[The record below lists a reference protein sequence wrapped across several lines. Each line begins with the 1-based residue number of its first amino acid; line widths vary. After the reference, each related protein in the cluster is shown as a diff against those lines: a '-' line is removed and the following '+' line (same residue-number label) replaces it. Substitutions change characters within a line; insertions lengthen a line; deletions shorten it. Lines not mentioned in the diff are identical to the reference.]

1 MNVELVVQ
9 AVTALAGLGA
19 FMFGLIG
26 IARSLQ
32 LQRLLVRK
40 QQQGLDAAAVKG
52 DPQVRA
58 AMHGLRAPLLW
69 ATLLAVCAV
78 AMPSLARWVLA

>member
-40 QQQGLDAAAVKG
+40 QQQGLDAAAVKA

-58 AMHGLRAPLLW
+58 AMRRLRMPLLW
-69 ATLLAVCAV
+69 ATLLAACSV
-78 AMPSLARWVLA
+78 AAPLLARRVLA